1 MLRTRSKKNPDKGP
15 KEQAITAWPDIKTL
29 ELNSSTEQ
37 EPHEFMILA
46 CDGIWCGENG
56 SDFSFPSC
64 PRYVCPELV
73 WQIIAVRL
81 VSFGVTEHASV
92 GPRRDCLENQEAI
105 DFVRERL
112 PKQNDAKGGESSAGA
127 GGAGGD
133 GAVSVSLLS
142 EIGAEMCDHC
152 LADDIEGDCL
162 GTDNMTVMI
171 ILLRGAST
179 NAAEAS
185 GGEGGGGA
193 AAAGAR
199 RGAEHEGA
207 GEGASPHQDKK
218 RRVSGE

>member
-1 MLRTRSKKNPDKGP
+1 MGSGAEKTARTFLS
-15 KEQAITAWPDIKTL
+15 QVVLVT
-29 ELNSSTEQ
+29 
-37 EPHEFMILA
+37 FV
-46 CDGIWCGENG
+46 
-56 SDFSFPSC
+56 PSL
-64 PRYVCPELV
+64 P
-73 WQIIAVRL
+73 WQIIAVCL
-81 VSFGVTEHASV
+81 VSFGVAEHASV

-185 GGEGGGGA
+185 GGGGGGGGGGAAAA